1 MDLRTILKASQAI
14 AGELDLDRL
23 LGKLMD
29 ITMNNSGAQQ
39 GLLLLEQEGEW
50 VIQAAVTAEQSHPQ
64 VMQAIR
70 LSDFDE
76 ISQTVV
82 RYVARTQKIVI
93 LGDAAR
99 NGQFVQDPYFQRRQV
114 KSILCMPLLNQG
126 QTSGILYLENSLA
139 ERRFHTRSGGVV
151 RGNDR
156 SNDRFAR

>member
-1 MDLRTILKASQAI
+1 
-14 AGELDLDRL
+14 
-23 LGKLMD
+23 
-29 ITMNNSGAQQ
+29 MNNSGAQQ

-76 ISQTVV
+76 ISQTIV

-99 NGQFVQDPYFQRRQV
+99 NGQFVQDPYLQHRQV

-126 QTSGILYLENSLA
+126 QCQRHPLPGKQPGSG
-139 ERRFHTRSGGVV
+139 RFHTRSGGAV
-151 RGNDR
+151 RGNLTGQMTVSLD
-156 SNDRFAR
+156 NARLL